1 MSMAALKTYQMLT
14 RYKSWANGLLYAA
27 VAKLPEHELVK
38 PQKIVFGSLL
48 RTLNHVHAMDLVW
61 QAHLKGVPHGL
72 ASRNPAECPPLAD
85 LERAQREMD
94 EWFVRYADGV
104 ADSAVEELIE
114 FEFIGGGRGV
124 MSRREILIHVVNHG
138 TYHRG
143 HIADMLYQIPV
154 HPPTTDFPVWARE
167 TRSH

>member
-1 MSMAALKTYQMLT
+1 MTALKTYQMLT
-14 RYKSWANGLLYAA
+14 RYKGWANGLLYQA
-27 VAKLPEHELVK
+27 VAKLPEAELVR
-38 PQKIVFGSLL
+38 PQNIVFGSLL

-61 QAHLKGVPHGL
+61 RSHLQGVPHGL
-72 ASRNPAECPPLAD
+72 KTRNPADCPPFAQLMS
-85 LERAQREMD
+85 AQRAMD

-104 ADSAVEELIE
+104 ADSAVEEIVE
-114 FEFIGGGRGV
+114 FEFIGGGRGAL
-124 MSRREILIHVVNHG
+124 SRREILIHVVNHG

-154 HPPTTDFPVWARE
+154 HPPTTDFPVWVRE